1 MDRKNWVNR
10 IWFILCIVFAL
21 TTAWELFNF
30 VFNGAQVYK
39 GSYVLALIFIIVSCS
54 IKAME
59 LALNKK

>member
-10 IWFILCIVFAL
+10 IWFMVCIVVVL
-21 TTAWELFNF
+21 TTTWELFNVAF
-30 VFNGAQVYK
+30 KDAPIHKSSFIMG
-39 GSYVLALIFIIVSCS
+39 LIFIIVSCS